1 MIQVIMLFWPQHSCN
16 NNNNFP
22 TSSRSLE
29 AVEQVDPLN
38 VVGESGVGHQ
48 GLVAV
53 YVIDSELER
62 QLIHAH
68 QLALPGLENTTW
80 MEQ

>member
-1 MIQVIMLFWPQHSCN
+1 MQVIMLFWPQHSYNNN

-22 TSSRSLE
+22 TSSRSFE
-29 AVEQVDPLN
+29 AIEQVDPLN

-62 QLIHAH
+62 QLVHAH
-68 QLALPGLENTTW
+68 
-80 MEQ
+80 